1 MAQWPKHPWRMAGA
15 ASLLVVPLFAVSIE
29 IAKDD
34 PSVSASEL
42 LPKADSSLLL
52 DVARTSD
59 GYVAVGERGHIL
71 ISADGNQWQQ
81 MPVPT
86 RSTLTTVSAQGSQVW
101 AGGHDGVI
109 VHSSDGGRTWK
120 RQRANPWSAD
130 SQKITNGAPIID
142 TLFVS
147 ENEGFAIGAYSLLLK
162 TTDGG
167 TTWNQIQIS
176 GGAAEDSSDDMT
188 ASDSGVFSDD
198 DLALGMESDP
208 HLNAIART
216 QSGALVVLGERGAA
230 FRSIDDG
237 ASWVKVRLPYAG
249 SMFGLV
255 SLGEERLLAYGLRG
269 NVYQTDDAGS
279 TWQKIESN
287 TETSLMGGF
296 QDDSG
301 TVVLVGGNGTV
312 LLRPAGKSEFSTHH
326 VQMDSGQSPG
336 LSAAI
341 ARSGDYL
348 MTSDLGTLTRS
359 VQ

>member
-15 ASLLVVPLFAVSIE
+15 VSLLAIPLFALSMD

-42 LPKADSSLLL
+42 LPKAASSLLL

-86 RSTLTTVSAQGSQVW
+86 RSTLTTVSAQGNQVW
-101 AGGHDGVI
+101 AAGHDGVI
-109 VHSSDGGRTWK
+109 VHSSDGGRTWE

-130 SQKITNGAPIID
+130 SQKITNGSPIID

-147 ENEGFAIGAYSLLLK
+147 ESEGFAIGAYSLLLK

-176 GGAAEDSSDDMT
+176 GGTAADSSDGMT

-208 HLNAIART
+208 HLNAIVRT

-230 FRSIDDG
+230 FRSMDDG
-237 ASWVKVRLPYAG
+237 ASWSKIRLPYAG

-279 TWQKIESN
+279 SWQKIESN

-312 LLRPAGKSEFSTHH
+312 LLRPAGQNEFSAHH

-336 LSAAI
+336 LSAVI
-341 ARSGDYL
+341 ARDGDYL
-348 MTSDLGTLTRS
+348 LTSDLGTLTRS

>member
-1 MAQWPKHPWRMAGA
+1 MD
-15 ASLLVVPLFAVSIE
+15 

-86 RSTLTTVSAQGSQVW
+86 RSTLTTVSAQGNQVW
-101 AGGHDGVI
+101 AAGHDGVI
-109 VHSSDGGRTWK
+109 VHSSDGGRTWE

-130 SQKITNGAPIID
+130 SQKITNGSPIID

-147 ENEGFAIGAYSLLLK
+147 ESEGFAIGAYSLLLK

-176 GGAAEDSSDDMT
+176 GGAASDSSDGMT

-230 FRSIDDG
+230 FRSMDDG
-237 ASWVKVRLPYAG
+237 ASWSKIRLPYAG

-269 NVYQTDDAGS
+269 NV
-279 TWQKIESN
+279 
-287 TETSLMGGF
+287 
-296 QDDSG
+296 
-301 TVVLVGGNGTV
+301 
-312 LLRPAGKSEFSTHH
+312 
-326 VQMDSGQSPG
+326 
-336 LSAAI
+336 
-341 ARSGDYL
+341 
-348 MTSDLGTLTRS
+348 
-359 VQ
+359 